1 MPSKAEILEI
11 DGIDVRITNPDKVFF
26 PDIGATKLDLVNY
39 YLSVAAGALAG
50 CQNRPSTLYR
60 WPNGVDKP
68 EDAFFQKRVGDKRPE
83 WMQTQVVK
91 FPSGRSAEMIVLADA
106 AHIAW
111 AVNTGAIDLNPWPV
125 RKGDVDHP
133 DELRADLDPTP
144 GVPYEDVCAVAPVVR
159 DVLREHGLEGWPKT
173 SGKRGMHIYVRI
185 EPRWPFTEVRRAA
198 LAMAREVERRMPGVA
213 TTAWWK
219 EEREGVFVDY
229 NQNARDRTIASAYS
243 VRPVA
248 AATVSC
254 PVEWDEVDGLDP
266 AGFRI
271 DTVPE
276 RMASMGDPGGA
287 IDEHPGSLESLLEL
301 AAADESGGL
310 GDAPWPPHFPKAAS
324 EPPRVQPSKARKPP
338 AASS

>member
-39 YLSVAAGALAG
+39 YLSVAEGTLAG
-50 CQNRPSTLYR
+50 CRNRPSTLYR

-83 WMQTQVVK
+83 WVQTQVVK

-106 AHIAW
+106 AHVAW

-144 GVPYEDVCAVAPVVR
+144 GVPYEDVCTVAPVVR

-243 VRPVA
+243 ARPVA

-254 PVEWDEVDGLDP
+254 PVEWAEVDGLDP
-266 AGFRI
+266 AAF
-271 DTVPE
+271 T
-276 RMASMGDPGGA
+276 
-287 IDEHPGSLESLLEL
+287 
-301 AAADESGGL
+301 
-310 GDAPWPPHFPKAAS
+310 
-324 EPPRVQPSKARKPP
+324 
-338 AASS
+338 